1 MFVLPN
7 IDDSMVFAIV
17 AGCLCGVAAAVFLHL
32 GRQHSAEK
40 TPPNTGSATQETCSF
55 LFNGDQL
62 IDYSAS
68 GHTIFKSFPHATENW
83 QGLASIMQPRFPTSP
98 DSHST
103 LPQGQTTLSPAD
115 TNDRGEITFSRS
127 GASIRVVLGIAP
139 QASQQ
144 GREAATVLHMMLAY
158 RNDLRAIKA
167 AFEGTPHP
175 IWMEDKTHSII
186 WANSAF
192 RDLERTMG
200 LGGSNGAPTRL
211 FAPLASTP
219 GSHAWRRDSL
229 TLPTGQ
235 QSWFDLCAVD
245 AESRTMMYALNV
257 DTVVNAEIAQR
268 NFVQILT
275 KTFAHLSIGL
285 AIFNRDRQLALFNP
299 ALIDLTDLPAEFLT
313 GRPTIMC
320 FFDRLRDNHTMPE
333 PKNYANWRARVGTV
347 VAAASDGSFRET
359 WALPDGRTFRVTGRP
374 HPDGAVAFMF
384 EDISHEIS
392 LTRSFRS
399 ELALGA
405 SVLNALDQSIAVF
418 GPDGRLEFCN
428 AQFQA
433 ACKLP
438 STISETDHKLAH
450 AQDHWKRQFAPSP
463 ALAQFLAELAEP
475 DGAFQGVLTGKD
487 HTKTDMRLHPLAGGM
502 RMVAFQPAMD
512 ACFATPA

>member
-7 IDDSMVFAIV
+7 IDDSMVFAI
-17 AGCLCGVAAAVFLHL
+17 AMGCLCGVAAAFFLHL
-32 GRQHSAEK
+32 FSQHNAK
-40 TPPNTGSATQETCSF
+40 KMPAGGTGPTPETCSF

-62 IDYSAS
+62 LDYSSS
-68 GHTIFKSFPHATENW
+68 GHTIFKSFPHAAENW
-83 QGLASIMQPRFPTSP
+83 QGLASIMQPRFPTFP

-103 LPQGQTTLSPAD
+103 VPEGQSTLAPAD
-115 TNDRGEITFSRS
+115 ANDRGEITFLRTS
-127 GASIRVVLGIAP
+127 ASIRVVLGIAP
-139 QASQQ
+139 KANQQ

-175 IWMEDKTHSII
+175 IWMEDKAHSII

-192 RDLERTMG
+192 RDLEKTMG
-200 LGGSNGAPTRL
+200 GSGNTPNRV

-219 GSHAWRRDSL
+219 GSPAWRRDSI

-245 AESRTMMYALNV
+245 AESRTMVYALNV

-299 ALIDLTDLPAEFLT
+299 ALVDLTDLPAEFLT

-320 FFDRLRDNHTMPE
+320 FFDRLRDNRTMPE

-418 GPDGRLEFCN
+418 GPDGRLEFSN

-433 ACKLP
+433 ACALP
-438 STISETDHKLAH
+438 NTIAQSDHKLAQ
-450 AQDHWKRQFAPSP
+450 AQAHWKRQFAPSP

-487 HTKTDMRLHPLAGGM
+487 QTKTDMRLHPLAGGM
-502 RMVAFQPAMD
+502 RMVAFQPVMAER
-512 ACFATPA
+512 FATPA